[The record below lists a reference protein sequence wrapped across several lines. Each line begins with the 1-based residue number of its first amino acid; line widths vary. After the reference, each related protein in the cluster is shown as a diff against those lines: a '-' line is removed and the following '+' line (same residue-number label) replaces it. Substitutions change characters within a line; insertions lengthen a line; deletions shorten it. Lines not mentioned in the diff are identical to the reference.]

1 MFGKK
6 KTFPIDVNQVI
17 AGAVEAAFGD
27 ADHGTRNG
35 YVEETGSNSNHEH
48 RFGGMAAIATGIVLA
63 GAAHAAYK
71 RVRGIDLEQVAEKAE
86 QRLQGPAS

>member
-6 KTFPIDVNQVI
+6 KTFPIDIEQVI

-27 ADHGTRNG
+27 ADHGTRND
-35 YVEETGSNSNHEH
+35 EARETGSNSNHEH
-48 RFGGMAAIATGIVLA
+48 RFGGVAAIATGIVIA

-71 RVRGIDLEQVAEKAE
+71 RIRGIDLEQVAEKAE
-86 QRLQGPAS
+86 QRLQGSAS